1 MKLTVAN
8 IQFDVLLGQVDQ
20 NRATAE
26 RLIRRAA
33 DQGARFICLPELFTT
48 GYDFELIKAQEPD
61 PVFSSEIIDW
71 FGHIARSLDIHLI
84 AGSIPE
90 KKEGRFYNTS
100 FLFDGQG
107 SMVGKYSKIHLFPPM
122 GEDAFFTPGRE
133 CPVFE
138 TNLATVGLS
147 ICYDLRFPAQFLDLA
162 GKGAK
167 IVFIPAQFPH
177 PRLDHWRVLL
187 RARAIENH
195 FFVAGC
201 NRIGR
206 SGLSVFCGH
215 SCIISPGGEVLAE
228 GEEHEGLVMAEIDLE
243 EIFESRKI
251 LTSEKK

>member
-1 MKLTVAN
+1 MKITLAN

-20 NRATAE
+20 NRTTAE

-61 PVFSSEIIDW
+61 SFPSEITDW
-71 FGHIARSLDIHLI
+71 LGTIARSLSIHLI

-90 KKEGRFYNTS
+90 KREGRFYNTS
-100 FLFDGQG
+100 FLFDAQG
-107 SMVGKYSKIHLFPPM
+107 SVAGKYSKIHLFPPM
-122 GEDAFFTPGRE
+122 GEDAFFTPGGE

-147 ICYDLRFPAQFLDLA
+147 ICYDLRFPTQFIDLA
-162 GKGAK
+162 GKGAE

-177 PRLDHWRVLL
+177 PRLDHWRILL

-201 NRIGR
+201 NRIGQ
-206 SGLSVFCGH
+206 SNHSVFCGH
-215 SCIISPGGEVLAE
+215 SCIISPSGEVLAE
-228 GEEHEGLVMAEIDLE
+228 GEEQEGLVMTEIDLK
-243 EIFESRKI
+243 EIPASKKP
-251 LTSEKK
+251 LTSDKK